1 MATRY
6 PRSLGLGVWDGS
18 IGNVTI
24 RWKEAAKE
32 RLSAEASV
40 QGADQATM
48 KALTEHFLYEIAVRR
63 GNTAVA
69 VR

>member
-6 PRSLGLGVWDGS
+6 PRSLELGVWEGS
-18 IGNVTI
+18 IGNVQI
-24 RWKEAAKE
+24 RWKDAAKN
-32 RLSAEASV
+32 RLSSEASA
-40 QGADQATM
+40 QGADPAIM